1 MEWFSYAVALILLI
15 SSIVSPWLVNKENNR
30 HQLALKKLDLYE
42 EAKRKALSE
51 FIEYAQ
57 DYLLNPHYVEQ
68 SVKYYASLDKL
79 FIYFSNINLDTFI
92 PFDVASKDT
101 DNISKATIE
110 LTKIVQVLSKQIQKE

>member
-1 MEWFSYAVALILLI
+1 MEWFSYVVAIILLI
-15 SSIVSPWLVNKENNR
+15 SSIVSPWLVNKENNK
-30 HQLALKKLDLYE
+30 HQLTLKKLDIYE

-51 FIEYAQ
+51 FIECAQ

-110 LTKIVQVLSKQIQKE
+110 LTKIVQALSKQIQKE